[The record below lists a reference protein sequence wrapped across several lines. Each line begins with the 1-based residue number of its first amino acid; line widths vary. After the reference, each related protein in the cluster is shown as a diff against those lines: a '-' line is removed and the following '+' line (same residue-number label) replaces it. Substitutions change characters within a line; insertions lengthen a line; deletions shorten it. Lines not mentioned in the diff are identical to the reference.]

1 MVVDVDVDVD
11 VVMVVDEER
20 TEPRSRTCN
29 APVRMNYRNLDV
41 YQKSVRF
48 LPLASQLADKLPSQY
63 ADLADQVRR
72 ASLSIVLN
80 IAEGSGKT
88 SGPDQRRFY
97 AMARGSAMECG
108 AIVDACLSL
117 RLLEQAS
124 AKEAE
129 DLLSGVVQMLSKM
142 CRG

>member
-1 MVVDVDVDVD
+1 MVVDVDVD

>member
-1 MVVDVDVDVD
+1 VVVDVDVD

-88 SGPDQRRFY
+88 SGPDQCRFY